1 MSPDRTLILG
11 IESSCDE
18 TAAAVVSSA
27 GDVLSNAISSQI
39 PIHARFGG
47 VIPELASRNHL
58 MAIGPVVRKALDDA
72 GIKLADISRIGVT
85 RGPGLM
91 GALMMGLQFAKG
103 LAVRHDIELVPVHH
117 VEGHI
122 TAILLADGGDH
133 PHGDLTFPYAAL
145 AVSGGHTSIYRVDRP
160 GSYHLLGITL
170 DDAAGEAFDKVARVL
185 GLPYPGGVEIDRIA
199 RNGNP
204 KAIQFPRP
212 LKGKHN
218 IDFSFSG
225 LKTAVKLHVDKLVA
239 ADMPIPHEDIAASF
253 QQAVVDVLL
262 RKLFVA
268 ADHSKI
274 TDVVISGGVAAN
286 SHLRAELLLRAPEA
300 GLRAHLTKPILCTDN
315 AAMIANAARYGTAL
329 SQLDVQ
335 QVEPFAS
342 GQLTGKIG

>member
-1 MSPDRTLILG
+1 MILG

-18 TAAAVVSSA
+18 TAAAVVSDN

-72 GIKLADISRIGVT
+72 GTTLPRISRIGVT

-91 GALMMGLQFAKG
+91 GALMIGLQFAKG
-103 LAVRHDIELVPVHH
+103 LAIRHDIELVPVHH

-122 TAILLADGGDH
+122 TAVLLTGGGEH
-133 PHGDLTFPYAAL
+133 PHGDLAFPYAAL

-185 GLPYPGGVEIDRIA
+185 GLPYPGGVEIDRLA
-199 RNGNP
+199 RTGNP
-204 KAIQFPRP
+204 AAIDFPRP

-218 IDFSFSG
+218 VDFSFSG
-225 LKTAVKLHVDKLVA
+225 LKTAVKLHVDKLVSA
-239 ADMPIPHEDIAASF
+239 GEQVPREDIAASF
-253 QQAVVDVLL
+253 QQAVVVVLL
-262 RKLFVA
+262 RKLFLA
-268 ADHSKI
+268 ATRNKI
-274 TDVVISGGVAAN
+274 RDVVSSGGVAAN
-286 SHLRAELLLRAPEA
+286 SRLRSELLLRAPEA
-300 GLRAHLTKPILCTDN
+300 GLRAHLTKPVFCTDN
-315 AAMIANAARYGTAL
+315 AAMIANAARYGRSL
-329 SQLDVQ
+329 SRQEAQ

-342 GQLTGKIG
+342 GQLADRIG